1 MRKKTGIALGITYSL
16 ITVPVLTFAAKI
28 STYGGTDI
36 QVFLK
41 MIRTWFLGF
50 AGALAVLFIIIGGI
64 EFIASAGNPQRLEGA
79 KKTLTYA
86 IIGLV
91 IVLLSTVILNL
102 IAGDLVGGVFSGA
115 GTSPY

>member
-1 MRKKTGIALGITYSL
+1 MKNKLRITLGFSAFTFPVISYGAALTTYNGTGIEG
-16 ITVPVLTFAAKI
+16 
-28 STYGGTDI
+28 
-36 QVFLK
+36 FLA

-102 IAGDLVGGVFSGA
+102 VAGDFIGTLFSGA